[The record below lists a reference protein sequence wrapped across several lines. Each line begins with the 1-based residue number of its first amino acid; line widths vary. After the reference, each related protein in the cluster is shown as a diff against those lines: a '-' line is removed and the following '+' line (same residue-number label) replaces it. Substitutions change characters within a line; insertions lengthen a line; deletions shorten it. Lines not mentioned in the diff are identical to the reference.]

1 MEVKFMRK
9 YETIFVLRPD
19 LEEDDIEKSISR
31 IKDVITNSESE
42 IIEEEI
48 WGKKSLAY
56 EINDYRS
63 GHYTVLTFKSDGSV
77 IDELKRNYKIMDSVI
92 RHLVVK
98 KEN

>member
-1 MEVKFMRK
+1 MRE

-19 LEEDDIEKSISR
+19 LEEEDIEKSINR
-31 IKDVITNSESE
+31 VKDVITNSDSE
-42 IIEEEI
+42 IIDEEI

-63 GHYTVLTFKSDGSV
+63 GHYTVLTFESDGSV
-77 IDELKRNYKIMDSVI
+77 INELKRNYKIMDSVI
-92 RHLVVK
+92 RYLVVK

>member
-1 MEVKFMRK
+1 MRK

-77 IDELKRNYKIMDSVI
+77 IDELKRNYKIMDSII
-92 RHLVVK
+92 RYLVVK
-98 KEN
+98 KED